1 MKYSNSD
8 LQEAS
13 RRRAEQTGELDSI
26 EESRPVLDN
35 VQEEIWLV
43 YQYLHRGRFTGM
55 GPSPISAESIY
66 NLCGEM
72 SFNPEEFIGPVIRLD
87 DLWLEWYRQEEEN
100 KGTLQNG

>member
-1 MKYSNSD
+1 
-8 LQEAS
+8 
-13 RRRAEQTGELDSI
+13 
-26 EESRPVLDN
+26 
-35 VQEEIWLV
+35 
-43 YQYLHRGRFTGM
+43 M

-100 KGTLQNG
+100 KRTLQNG